1 MAILKLKIDN
11 KHVHLRIF
19 DEKNECLAEV
29 NDTNL
34 SEHQELLAEL
44 GKAYSNSFKTL
55 RDLIYFLESPKTI
68 IEGIKMG
75 YELTKDR

>member
-1 MAILKLKIDN
+1 MAVLKLKIDN
-11 KHVHLRIF
+11 NHVHLRIF

-29 NDTNL
+29 NDANL
-34 SEHQELLAEL
+34 SEHQEILAEI

-55 RDLIYFLESPKTI
+55 RDLVYFLESPKTI
-68 IEGIKMG
+68 FEGLKIG

>member
-1 MAILKLKIDN
+1 MAVLKLKIDN

-29 NDTNL
+29 NDANL
-34 SEHQELLAEL
+34 SEHQEILAEI

-55 RDLIYFLESPKTI
+55 RDLVYFLESPKTI
-68 IEGIKMG
+68 FEGLKIG

>member
-1 MAILKLKIDN
+1 MAVLKLKIDN
-11 KHVHLRIF
+11 NHVHLRIF

-29 NDTNL
+29 NDANL
-34 SEHQELLAEL
+34 SEHQELLAEI

-55 RDLIYFLESPKTI
+55 RDLVYFLESPKTI
-68 IEGIKMG
+68 FEGLKIG